1 MLSKK
6 ELNKY
11 LSQLSKEELI
21 NEIEKLHSKFKQV
34 QEFYLL
40 ELGNDTS
47 KFLKDYKKKLDKI
60 FYPKGMFIN
69 PSMAEANKVINEF
82 SKISVHV
89 VDTIDLM
96 LYKAEL
102 SVKFFENWGHEFP
115 NVINSFMTGYNK
127 VINLIQEN
135 NLEDYFRER
144 CMKIQAYGLNY
155 GLINEMI

>member
-1 MLSKK
+1 
-6 ELNKY
+6 
-11 LSQLSKEELI
+11 
-21 NEIEKLHSKFKQV
+21 
-34 QEFYLL
+34 
-40 ELGNDTS
+40 
-47 KFLKDYKKKLDKI
+47 LKDYKKKLDKI

-89 VDTIDLM
+89 VDSIDLM

-102 SVKFFENWGHEFP
+102 SVKLFENWGHEFP